1 MRMNPA
7 DRTFDYKRVS
17 YVGKTFGYLVVL
29 EDIRRP
35 GEPVL
40 ERCRCTRCG
49 QIVTLT
55 RSCLRGGQRSCSCGR
70 AGAARKI
77 ALEKGQ
83 RFGRLI
89 VEAEVSAFFSDKR
102 RRFLCLC
109 DCGQHV
115 VVELSRL
122 TGGYVK
128 SCGCLRREIC
138 SQLGKQ
144 KRREAC
150 PAHASAT

>member
-29 EDIRRP
+29 EDIRRS

-40 ERCRCTRCG
+40 ERCTRCG

-70 AGAARKI
+70 TGAARKI

-122 TGGYVK
+122 TSGYVK

-150 PAHASAT
+150 PAPVSAT